1 MTRLT
6 STELC
11 TALATKGLEIHYQPI
26 ATWSGGNRWEITGAE
41 ALLRCQRSNGERVP
55 PDRLLPV
62 AERGGLIGQLTH
74 YVLSHTLR
82 SLGQWRAAG
91 LQLNAAVNLHAESLM
106 DTGLA
111 DRVLGLAESHGVDP
125 RRLTL
130 EISERT
136 PVVDLRRARW
146 TLNGLRA
153 AGVHVA
159 LDDFGTGFALFTRI
173 DTLPCDSIKIDK
185 SLVLNMRRT
194 QEAENA
200 VAALIEL
207 GHTRGLKVCAEGV
220 EDQQALRTLGN
231 LDCDSVQGYLIGR
244 ATTVADLPALV
255 GTWARHANSRTSR
268 HFQQH
273 VLPGIN
279 ASPTLA
285 DSGVYCT
292 LPAALA
298 KADAE
303 PDAKTLTGSAA

>member
-1 MTRLT
+1 MSRLT

-11 TALATKGLEIHYQPI
+11 TALATQALDVQYQPI
-26 ATWSGGNRWEITGAE
+26 ANWSGHGAWEISGVE
-41 ALLRCQRSNGERVP
+41 ALLRCRRANGERVP
-55 PDRLLPV
+55 PDRVLPV

-82 SLGQWRAAG
+82 SLRAWQAAG

-106 DTGLA
+106 DTSLA
-111 DRVLGLAESHGVDP
+111 DRVVRLAEAHGIHP

-153 AGVHVA
+153 AGVRVA

-185 SLVLNMRRT
+185 ALVLNMRRT

-207 GHTRGLKVCAEGV
+207 GHSRGLKVCAEGV
-220 EDQQALRTLGN
+220 EDEAALRTLGN
-231 LDCDSVQGYLIGR
+231 LDCDCVQGYLIGR
-244 ATTVADLPALV
+244 ASAGTDLPAV
-255 GTWARHANSRTSR
+255 IDTWRRNAGSRTPR

-273 VLPGIN
+273 VLPGFQ
-279 ASPTLA
+279 SPTLA
-285 DSGVYCT
+285 DSGIYRR
-292 LPAALA
+292 LPDARLA
-298 KADAE
+298 
-303 PDAKTLTGSAA
+303 DAKTGTAG